1 METLLHSIEQIQGL
15 IAEIRNLR
23 KGYLTNFY
31 LDAFKHQVWINS
43 GDFKFVKIGETLF
56 FARISDDFCNLFY
69 CSTTIKEL
77 TEAFRQ
83 LEQQYPGLLKM
94 VDVVGSDIQCQ
105 PIMDMLE
112 SHGYCIYRQLVRMSR
127 MTPKDTVG
135 INNPHIYFATPD
147 DAKKVRE
154 LLFQYFDA
162 RCEQIPY
169 QEELNEY
176 AKNNHILVYK
186 EEGEIIGFVIFESSR
201 STHYLRYWFV
211 HPKHRDKKIGSIL
224 LKTFFYEGR
233 NTRRQL
239 FWVITD
245 NENAIK
251 RYEHYGYKNEE
262 MKDYVLTKNIVGGVK
277 S

>member
-1 METLLHSIEQIQGL
+1 METLKSIEQIQGL
-15 IAEIRNLR
+15 IVEIRNLR

-31 LDAFKHQVWINS
+31 LDSFKHQVWINS
-43 GDFKFVKIGETLF
+43 GDFKFLKIGETLF
-56 FARISDDFCNLFY
+56 FARTSDDFCNLFY

-83 LEQQYPGLLKM
+83 LEQQYPELVKM
-94 VDVVGSDIQCQ
+94 VDVVGSDVQCQ
-105 PIMDMLE
+105 PIKDMLE
-112 SHGYCIYRQLVRMSR
+112 SHGYSIYRQLVRMSR
-127 MTPKDTVG
+127 ITPKDTEN
-135 INNPHIYFATPD
+135 INNPHIYFATLD

-169 QEELNEY
+169 QEELSEY
-176 AKNNHILVYK
+176 AKNNRILVYK
-186 EEGEIIGFVIFESSR
+186 EDVEIIGFVVFESNR

-211 HPKHRDKKIGSIL
+211 HPEHRDKKIGSIL
-224 LKTFFYEGR
+224 LNTFFNEGQ

-251 RYEHYGYKNEE
+251 RYRHYGYTEE
-262 MKDYVLTKNIVGGVK
+262 NLYDIVMSNK
-277 S
+277 